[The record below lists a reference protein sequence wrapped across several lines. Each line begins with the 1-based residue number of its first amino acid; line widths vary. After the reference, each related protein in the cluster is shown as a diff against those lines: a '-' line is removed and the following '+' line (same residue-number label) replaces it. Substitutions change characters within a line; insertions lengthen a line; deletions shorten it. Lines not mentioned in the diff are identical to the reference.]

1 MNPFVRILT
10 VGLLLF
16 GANSGERAAVQ
27 QTAQPSVSAT
37 EIKIGNITCYT
48 GPAKEYGTV
57 ARAEAAYFQ
66 MINDRG
72 GINGRKIK
80 LISLDSGCDTQ
91 KSLELARQLVEQED
105 VLLLFGTF
113 GTEANLAMRGYL
125 NEKQVPQLFVE
136 SSSAV
141 FDDPEHFPWTMGFF
155 ATYRT
160 EGQAYAKYILQKN
173 PDARIAVLSANND
186 AGREYM
192 SGLREG
198 LGSKASLVV
207 KEATYDGSEANLESQ
222 LRDLKESGADVF
234 MNFCIGAMATQAIH
248 KAAQLDWHPLQFI
261 PNASLSV
268 AAFLEPAGLE
278 KAAGLISNARSKG
291 WHTAESQRD
300 PAVRDFLEW
309 TNKYN
314 GDANLRD
321 QNNVAGYERA
331 EALVEVLKNCG
342 NDLSR
347 ANVMNKAS
355 HLDVE
360 VGMLRP
366 GIRVKTSPTDYQPI
380 KQLFLIQFDS
390 KEWKPLGPIS
400 SDDQPVQ

>member
-1 MNPFVRILT
+1 M
-10 VGLLLF
+10 
-16 GANSGERAAVQ
+16 
-27 QTAQPSVSAT
+27 
-37 EIKIGNITCYT
+37 
-48 GPAKEYGTV
+48 
-57 ARAEAAYFQ
+57 
-66 MINDRG
+66 
-72 GINGRKIK
+72 
-80 LISLDSGCDTQ
+80 
-91 KSLELARQLVEQED
+91 QE
-105 VLLLFGTF
+105 F
-113 GTEANLAMRGYL
+113 
-125 NEKQVPQLFVE
+125 
-136 SSSAV
+136 
-141 FDDPEHFPWTMGFF
+141 
-155 ATYRT
+155 
-160 EGQAYAKYILQKN
+160 
-173 PDARIAVLSANND
+173 AVLSANND

-222 LRDLKESGADVF
+222 LRDVKESGADVF
-234 MNFCIGAMATQAIH
+234 MNFCIGVMATQAIH
-248 KAAQLDWHPLQFI
+248 KAAELDWHPLQFI

-309 TNKYN
+309 MNKYN

-347 ANVMNKAS
+347 ANVMNKFAS
-355 HLDVE
+355 GNPCEDQSY
-360 VGMLRP
+360 G
-366 GIRVKTSPTDYQPI
+366 YQPI